1 MVPHHKHKTH
11 IRSTMSRTK
20 GKKPGSGKV
29 QAAAPAAPAPTAEAQ
44 AGDAASAAA
53 AAPVAEGGADF
64 DSQADGGAKK
74 GKLIRPRGKRGGVKH
89 HKGKDAAGNKQGGVQ
104 KAALKEARKVKG
116 DAVNKKANKADIEN
130 DTGIAAAPVPPAEHA
145 EKIAKFHTLLK
156 QLEQAKTAEEKDEI
170 QAGLDSLGGLA
181 QYQAWSLT
189 GSAKSGQTPTSKW
202 CMEALNTVY
211 QHDRNLPKFRV
222 LDVGAITGTAYSKY
236 RWVDA
241 TYIDLHPQGDKV
253 QKYSFFDFPVPAKE
267 EEKYNM
273 VALSL
278 VVNFV
283 GDVRKRGEMLRHVHK
298 YLPEREDVPGFCFLV
313 LPLSCLTN
321 SRYMNQSHLRAILS
335 SLGFNVLKQ
344 SDSAKLSRWLL
355 QRKPL
360 AERREAAAA
369 SEAPGA
375 SDDWD
380 GTVFKKRE
388 LNPGNDRNNFAIV
401 VDPKPE

>member
-1 MVPHHKHKTH
+1 
-11 IRSTMSRTK
+11 MSRTK
-20 GKKPGSGKV
+20 KSKPGAKAK
-29 QAAAPAAPAPTAEAQ
+29 AAAAEAT
-44 AGDAASAAA
+44 AATAAA
-53 AAPVAEGGADF
+53 AAPAVEAAAAPVEATTA
-64 DSQADGGAKK
+64 SETPAKK

-89 HKGKDAAGNKQGGVQ
+89 KKGGAKQAGIQNAAV
-104 KAALKEARKVKG
+104 KEARKAKTAAAKASNIEAQDDSG
-116 DAVNKKANKADIEN
+116 VN
-130 DTGIAAAPVPPAEHA
+130 AAPVPPAEHA

-202 CMEALNTVY
+202 CMEALKDVY
-211 QHDRNLPKFRV
+211 EHDRNLPKFRV

-241 TYIDLHPQGDKV
+241 TYIDLHPQGDNV
-253 QKYSFFDFPVPAKE
+253 QKYSFFDYPVPTE
-267 EEKYNM
+267 PEQQFNM

-278 VVNFV
+278 VINFV

-298 YLPEREDVPGFCFLV
+298 YLPSNDDTPGFCFLV

-321 SRYMNQSHLRAILS
+321 SRYMNQSHLRAILD

-360 AERREAAAA
+360 AERQQAAQA
-369 SEAPGA
+369 SEGPNAA
-375 SDDWD
+375 DDWD

>member
-1 MVPHHKHKTH
+1 
-11 IRSTMSRTK
+11 MSRTK
-20 GKKPGSGKV
+20 KSKSGVKAQQV
-29 QAAAPAAPAPTAEAQ
+29 AAAAAAATATAAAAEAAPAAEGANVEASN
-44 AGDAASAAA
+44 DAAAGTD
-53 AAPVAEGGADF
+53 AP
-64 DSQADGGAKK
+64 AKK

-89 HKGKDAAGNKQGGVQ
+89 KKGGVAVKQ
-104 KAALKEARKVKG
+104 AAAKEARKVK
-116 DAVNKKANKADIEN
+116 ATA
-130 DTGIAAAPVPPAEHA
+130 TAAAKSSNGAHAQDDSGTNTAPVPPAEHA

-202 CMEALNTVY
+202 CMEALKDVY
-211 QHDRNLPKFRV
+211 EHDRNLPKFRV

-241 TYIDLHPQGDKV
+241 TYIDLHPQGDNV
-253 QKYSFFDFPVPAKE
+253 QKYSFFDYPLPTKPE
-267 EEKYNM
+267 EQFNM

-278 VVNFV
+278 VINFV

-298 YLPEREDVPGFCFLV
+298 YLPENDDVPGFCFLV

-360 AERREAAAA
+360 AERKQAAEA
-369 SEAPGA
+369 SEAPNA
-375 SDDWD
+375 AHDWD

>member
-1 MVPHHKHKTH
+1 
-11 IRSTMSRTK
+11 MSRTK
-20 GKKPGSGKV
+20 KNKPGAKA
-29 QAAAPAAPAPTAEAQ
+29 QEAQ
-44 AGDAASAAA
+44 AASASEPAAA
-53 AAPVAEGGADF
+53 AAPAPAAPTQTATTTTTTEAQTAGT
-64 DSQADGGAKK
+64 AKK

-89 HKGKDAAGNKQGGVQ
+89 KKGGARVQ
-104 KAALKEARKVKG
+104 QDDVKKSALKEARKVKSIPTSSDAG
-116 DAVNKKANKADIEN
+116 DFTDAK
-130 DTGIAAAPVPPAEHA
+130 AAPVPPAEHA

-189 GSAKSGQTPTSKW
+189 GSAKAGQTPTSKW
-202 CMEALNTVY
+202 CMEALNSVY
-211 QHDRNLPKFRV
+211 THDRDQPKFRV
-222 LDVGAITGTAYSKY
+222 LDVGAITGTAYAKY

-241 TYIDLHPQGDKV
+241 TYIDLHPQGDNV
-253 QKYSFFDFPVPAKE
+253 QKYSFFDFPVPTAE
-267 EEKYNM
+267 EQKFNM

-278 VVNFV
+278 VINFV

-298 YLPEREDVPGFCFLV
+298 YLPTNPDVPGFCFLV

-321 SRYMNQSHLRAILS
+321 SRYMNQSHLRSILD
-335 SLGFNVLKQ
+335 SLGFSVLKQ

-360 AERREAAAA
+360 AERQEAAAKNDNA
-369 SEAPGA
+369 AVGA
-375 SDDWD
+375 GDEWD

-401 VDPKPE
+401 VDPKSE

>member
-1 MVPHHKHKTH
+1 
-11 IRSTMSRTK
+11 MSRTK
-20 GKKPGSGKV
+20 KSKPGAGK
-29 QAAAPAAPAPTAEAQ
+29 ANNAAPPADAAPAQPVAATEPQ
-44 AGDAASAAA
+44 AADASA
-53 AAPVAEGGADF
+53 
-64 DSQADGGAKK
+64 GAKK

-89 HKGKDAAGNKQGGVQ
+89 HKKPSGKQVDVQ
-104 KAALKEARKVKG
+104 QSALKQARKKDRNAAKPSSA
-116 DAVNKKANKADIEN
+116 DAQVADDANAGASI
-130 DTGIAAAPVPPAEHA
+130 PPAEHA

-202 CMEALNTVY
+202 CMEALNAVY
-211 QHDRNLPKFRV
+211 THDRNLPKFRV

-241 TYIDLHPQGDKV
+241 TYIDLHPQGDNV
-253 QKYSFFDFPVPAKE
+253 QKYSFFDYPVPTKKE
-267 EEKYNM
+267 EQFNM

-278 VVNFV
+278 VINFV

-298 YLPEREDVPGFCFLV
+298 YLPDNDDNVPAFCFLV

-321 SRYMNQSHLRAILS
+321 SRYMNQSHLRAILD
-335 SLGFNVLKQ
+335 SLGFIVLKQ

-360 AERREAAAA
+360 AERREAAEK
-369 SEAPGA
+369 SQAPGA

-388 LNPGNDRNNFAIV
+388 LNPGTDRNNFAIV
-401 VDPKPE
+401 VDPKPK

>member
-1 MVPHHKHKTH
+1 
-11 IRSTMSRTK
+11 MSRTK
-20 GKKPGSGKV
+20 KSKPGVKSQ
-29 QAAAPAAPAPTAEAQ
+29 QAAA
-44 AGDAASAAA
+44 SVAAA
-53 AAPVAEGGADF
+53 VNTPAIETTAAETITSTDVQTE
-64 DSQADGGAKK
+64 SAKK

-89 HKGKDAAGNKQGGVQ
+89 KKGTVKQAGAVLNAAV
-104 KAALKEARKVKG
+104 KEARKSKTNTLKSTEVQNESG
-116 DAVNKKANKADIEN
+116 TAANR
-130 DTGIAAAPVPPAEHA
+130 VPPAEHA

-202 CMEALNTVY
+202 CMEALKDVY
-211 QHDRNLPKFRV
+211 EHDRNLPKFKV

-241 TYIDLHPQGDKV
+241 TYIDLHPQGDNV
-253 QKYSFFDFPVPAKE
+253 QKYSFFDFPVPIPPEDKF
-267 EEKYNM
+267 NM

-278 VVNFV
+278 VINFV
-283 GDVRKRGEMLRHVHK
+283 GDMRKRGEMLRHVHN
-298 YLPEREDVPGFCFLV
+298 YLPEHDNVPGFCFLV

-321 SRYMNQSHLRAILS
+321 SRYMNQSHLRAILG
-335 SLGFNVLKQ
+335 SLGFNVLRQ

-360 AERREAAAA
+360 QERKQSAEK
-369 SEAPGA
+369 SDTPGA
-375 SDDWD
+375 CLEWD
-380 GTVFKKRE
+380 GTIFKKRE
-388 LNPGNDRNNFAIV
+388 LNPASLSSTFFL
-401 VDPKPE
+401 

>member
-1 MVPHHKHKTH
+1 
-11 IRSTMSRTK
+11 
-20 GKKPGSGKV
+20 
-29 QAAAPAAPAPTAEAQ
+29 
-44 AGDAASAAA
+44 
-53 AAPVAEGGADF
+53 
-64 DSQADGGAKK
+64 
-74 GKLIRPRGKRGGVKH
+74 
-89 HKGKDAAGNKQGGVQ
+89 
-104 KAALKEARKVKG
+104 
-116 DAVNKKANKADIEN
+116 
-130 DTGIAAAPVPPAEHA
+130 
-145 EKIAKFHTLLK
+145 
-156 QLEQAKTAEEKDEI
+156 
-170 QAGLDSLGGLA
+170 
-181 QYQAWSLT
+181 
-189 GSAKSGQTPTSKW
+189 
-202 CMEALNTVY
+202 MEALNTVY
-211 QHDRNLPKFRV
+211 QHDRDLPKFRV

-236 RWVDA
+236 RWVDP
-241 TYIDLHPQGDKV
+241 TYIDLHPQGENV

-267 EEKYNM
+267 EEKFNM

-278 VVNFV
+278 VINFV

-298 YLPEREDVPGFCFLV
+298 YLPDNDDTPAFCFLV

-335 SLGFNVLKQ
+335 SIGFNVLKQ

-360 AERREAAAA
+360 AERKEAAKA

-388 LNPGNDRNNFAIV
+388 LNPGTDRNNFAIV

>member
-1 MVPHHKHKTH
+1 
-11 IRSTMSRTK
+11 MSRTK
-20 GKKPGSGKV
+20 GKKPGIKAQKKAAEAAVAEAGSAEAPPAETSTGSETQA
-29 QAAAPAAPAPTAEAQ
+29 QAA
-44 AGDAASAAA
+44 S
-53 AAPVAEGGADF
+53 
-64 DSQADGGAKK
+64 KK

-89 HKGKDAAGNKQGGVQ
+89 HKNSGGKKADVKQAAQ
-104 KAALKEARKVKG
+104 KEARKAKG
-116 DAVNKKANKADIEN
+116 DAAKPTNADNGMDIKAE
-130 DTGIAAAPVPPAEHA
+130 PVGPAEHA

-211 QHDRNLPKFRV
+211 QHDRDLPKFRV

-236 RWVDA
+236 RWVEP
-241 TYIDLHPQGDKV
+241 TYIDLHPQGENV
-253 QKYSFFDFPVPAKE
+253 QKYSFFDFPVPAKQ
-267 EEKYNM
+267 EEKFNM

-278 VVNFV
+278 VINFV

-298 YLPEREDVPGFCFLV
+298 YLPDNDDLPAFCFLV

-335 SLGFNVLKQ
+335 SIGFNVLKQ

-360 AERREAAAA
+360 EERREAAKA

-388 LNPGNDRNNFAIV
+388 LNPGTDRNNFAIV

>member
-1 MVPHHKHKTH
+1 
-11 IRSTMSRTK
+11 MSRTK
-20 GKKPGSGKV
+20 KSKPGAKA
-29 QAAAPAAPAPTAEAQ
+29 QQTAA
-44 AGDAASAAA
+44 AAA
-53 AAPVAEGGADF
+53 AAPSSEASAAPAAAEPAPAAGSE
-64 DSQADGGAKK
+64 SQAAGSSKK

-89 HKGKDAAGNKQGGVQ
+89 KKGGASKQAGVQ
-104 KAALKEARKVKG
+104 QAAVKEARKAKTAASKSSTVQDDSG
-116 DAVNKKANKADIEN
+116 TN
-130 DTGIAAAPVPPAEHA
+130 AAPVPPAEHA

-156 QLEQAKTAEEKDEI
+156 QLEQAKTTEEKGEI

-202 CMEALNTVY
+202 CMEALKEVY
-211 QHDRNLPKFRV
+211 EHQRDLPKFRV

-236 RWVDA
+236 RWVDP
-241 TYIDLHPQGDKV
+241 TYIDLHPQGDNV
-253 QKYSFFDFPVPAKE
+253 QKYSFFDYPLPTKPE
-267 EEKYNM
+267 EHFNM

-278 VVNFV
+278 VINFV

-298 YLPEREDVPGFCFLV
+298 YLPQNDATPGFCFLV

-321 SRYMNQSHLRAILS
+321 SRYMKQSHLRAILS

-360 AERREAAAA
+360 AERKQAAEA
-369 SEAPGA
+369 SEAPNA
-375 SDDWD
+375 AEDWD

>member
-1 MVPHHKHKTH
+1 
-11 IRSTMSRTK
+11 MSRTK
-20 GKKPGSGKV
+20 KNKPGAKAQAV
-29 QAAAPAAPAPTAEAQ
+29 QAAVAPAAAAPAAESTEAKPA
-44 AGDAASAAA
+44 
-53 AAPVAEGGADF
+53 
-64 DSQADGGAKK
+64 GGAKK

-89 HKGKDAAGNKQGGVQ
+89 KKGGARAQQADVQ
-104 KAALKEARKVKG
+104 NSALKEARKVK
-116 DAVNKKANKADIEN
+116 AKTTTADGQDHTD
-130 DTGIAAAPVPPAEHA
+130 DTKAAPVPPAEHA

-189 GSAKSGQTPTSKW
+189 GSAKAGQTPTSKW
-202 CMEALNTVY
+202 CMEALATVY
-211 QHDRNLPKFRV
+211 QHGRDQPKFRV
-222 LDVGAITGTAYSKY
+222 LDVGAITGTAYTKY

-241 TYIDLHPQGDKV
+241 TSIDLHPQGDNV
-253 QKYSFFDFPVPAKE
+253 LKYSFFDFPVPTAE
-267 EEKYNM
+267 AETYNM

-278 VVNFV
+278 VINFV

-298 YLPEREDVPGFCFLV
+298 YLPTSADVPGFCFLV

-321 SRYMNQSHLRAILS
+321 SRYMNQSHLRSILD
-335 SLGFNVLKQ
+335 SLGFSVLKQ

-360 AERREAAAA
+360 AERREAAAKNENA
-369 SEAPGA
+369 APGA
-375 SDDWD
+375 DDKWD

-388 LNPGNDRNNFAIV
+388 LNPGKDRNNFAIV

>member
-1 MVPHHKHKTH
+1 
-11 IRSTMSRTK
+11 MSRTK
-20 GKKPGSGKV
+20 KNKPGAKAQAA
-29 QAAAPAAPAPTAEAQ
+29 QAAA
-44 AGDAASAAA
+44 ASEPAAA
-53 AAPVAEGGADF
+53 AAPAESAPAESTEAKTAGT
-64 DSQADGGAKK
+64 AKK

-89 HKGKDAAGNKQGGVQ
+89 KKGGAKAQQADVQ
-104 KAALKEARKVKG
+104 KSALKEARKAKG
-116 DAVNKKANKADIEN
+116 KPASS
-130 DTGIAAAPVPPAEHA
+130 TGIDGQDFTDGKAAPVPPAEHA

-189 GSAKSGQTPTSKW
+189 GSAKAGQTPTSKW

-211 QHDRNLPKFRV
+211 THDRNQPKFRV
-222 LDVGAITGTAYSKY
+222 LDVGAITGTAYTKY

-241 TYIDLHPQGDKV
+241 TYIDLHPWGDNV
-253 QKYSFFDFPVPAKE
+253 QKYSFFDFPVPTTE
-267 EEKYNM
+267 DEKFNM

-278 VVNFV
+278 VINFV

-298 YLPEREDVPGFCFLV
+298 YLPQDGPGFCFLV

-321 SRYMNQSHLRAILS
+321 SRYMNQSHLRSILD
-335 SLGFNVLKQ
+335 SLGFTVLKQ

-360 AERREAAAA
+360 SERQAAAA
-369 SEAPGA
+369 KNDNAAAGA
-375 SDDWD
+375 NDEWD